1 LGQACGR
8 SVTLIIPLTLLNL
21 ASLSAETKFKT
32 KTRIVSEDLST
43 REALF
48 YNHIKLTGIPGAWTQ
63 NSRADFSEVCWK
75 GHPLNAPISCTSTS
89 SRSATLRHHS
99 QMSLFK
105 GCLEDVEFFLQLL

>member
-1 LGQACGR
+1 LGHACGR
-8 SVTLIIPLTLLNL
+8 SVTLIIPLTFLKL

-32 KTRIVSEDLST
+32 ETRIVSEDLST

-48 YNHIKLTGIPGAWTQ
+48 YNHIKLTGIPGAW
-63 NSRADFSEVCWK
+63 NAKSRADFSEVCRK
-75 GHPLNAPISCTSTS
+75 GRPLNAPISCTSTS